1 MYFPV
6 QIKFPDFFVTF
17 QCYTVAD
24 STHLTLLRQV
34 SIYVYCVSITL
45 FMVAYHRHEY
55 IYPNFSRT
63 IFKSPDFS
71 HVFPLVAT
79 LLPVMPLTVGE
90 QSKQSQQR
98 LTAAAVALPQDA
110 PEELVADVAALQW
123 RERVTAEVMLVSS
136 TWTAP
141 YWCLSL
147 RLLLLLSWCSWWPR
161 RSFTLQWWLNTVHN
175 IIMHT
180 LHTHTYFY
188 STKKSWNK
196 SEALASGD

>member
-1 MYFPV
+1 
-6 QIKFPDFFVTF
+6 
-17 QCYTVAD
+17 
-24 STHLTLLRQV
+24 
-34 SIYVYCVSITL
+34 
-45 FMVAYHRHEY
+45 MVAYHRHEY
-55 IYPNFSRT
+55 IYPNFSQT

-79 LLPVMPLTVGE
+79 LLPDMPLTVGE

-123 RERVTAEVMLVSS
+123 WERVTAEVMLVSS

-188 STKKSWNK
+188 STKIVKQIRGTGIGWLDDIRKLKEIISHLQCCIK
-196 SEALASGD
+196 TVTFISSIYIPRSF